1 MLASCLLQADYL
13 TVGGWLP
20 GCWRLATWLLE
31 ADNLVV
37 GSWLPGCVR
46 LATWLLEAGY
56 LAVEALQPELGELCV
71 LAVLVVHP
79 PLLSHKSGTQYQSD

>member
-71 LAVLVVHP
+71 LAVLVVH
-79 PLLSHKSGTQYQSD
+79 LSHKSGTQYQSD